1 MSTRFMLR
9 RIRRGAL
16 SRTTQQRVYA
26 ALFLA
31 RAFVFSRG
39 FLYTLGLDWFRYL
52 YVMLYVGRI
61 AVLFLFVLM
70 SLEKGS
76 QRHTTLRGAYGPQRR
91 RRAGLAALGLCRR
104 NLRQDTF
111 LSTGTERL
119 TRGIYEANLPNVL
132 RTLLYV
138 QWGEALLV
146 MGVLLV
152 LGMVGAIAI
161 SLPELGSPFRQSSPR
176 GRKETRKKQQHTR
189 PRSQGDTGPGEP
201 VSPGDRGT
209 RPLGKTRPLGNG
221 TMKHGVQ
228 NPLYRKPHAPARSL
242 PRQDNRGPGQIH
254 RDQASTRVLVSV
266 GSGWISR
273 GRMEAVRL
281 AIVRRIRRD
290 VSKQKKPKNKPSLAW
305 SIARNRGITQKGANV
320 RMGKGK
326 GKVDQW
332 VARVRPG
339 TPLVSIHKVPRSVRA
354 PALRHRQRK
363 LPLATRVRYLP

>member
-1 MSTRFMLR
+1 MVHPSSIAMSTRFMLR

-31 RAFVFSRG
+31 RTFVFSRG

-104 NLRQDTF
+104 NLREQSNSL

-119 TRGIYEANLPNVL
+119 TRGIHEANLPNVL
-132 RTLLYV
+132 STLLYV
-138 QWGEALLV
+138 QWGEALLI

-161 SLPELGSPFRQSSPR
+161 SLPE
-176 GRKETRKKQQHTR
+176 
-189 PRSQGDTGPGEP
+189 
-201 VSPGDRGT
+201 
-209 RPLGKTRPLGNG
+209 
-221 TMKHGVQ
+221 
-228 NPLYRKPHAPARSL
+228 
-242 PRQDNRGPGQIH
+242 
-254 RDQASTRVLVSV
+254 
-266 GSGWISR
+266 
-273 GRMEAVRL
+273 
-281 AIVRRIRRD
+281 
-290 VSKQKKPKNKPSLAW
+290 
-305 SIARNRGITQKGANV
+305 
-320 RMGKGK
+320 
-326 GKVDQW
+326 
-332 VARVRPG
+332 
-339 TPLVSIHKVPRSVRA
+339 
-354 PALRHRQRK
+354 
-363 LPLATRVRYLP
+363 